1 MADRRQPWRSAL
13 GRSDRHRRTREGC
26 RRRHGDPGVPR
37 RARRDAHAQVR
48 AGRRQHDRTGPRVG
62 EDPRADSDSPGIIGD
77 MTVATDLVSEIQA
90 LKAKRHAAILAH
102 NYQIPPIQDLAD
114 VVADSLQM
122 ARRATELDA
131 PLLVICGVHFMAE
144 TAAIA
149 NPGKRVLI
157 PDPDAGCSLAATIQ
171 AADVRAWRTEHPDG
185 LVVAYVNTSADV
197 KAEADYCCTSGN
209 AVAVIRALPP
219 DVPVLFLP
227 DVFLGNYLRTVTGRQ
242 LDVWMGE
249 CHVHAGLTREAL
261 EQRRVEYPDAEF
273 LVHPECGCVTS
284 AMYYAETEGD
294 VAGGRTQIVSTEQ
307 MMRRARV
314 SPARRFVVATETGV
328 LHRLRRENPGKE
340 FVAAREGA
348 ECRYM
353 KQITLENLRD
363 SLRDLQYEVT
373 VAPEIAVRAR
383 RAIDRMLAIG

>member
-1 MADRRQPWRSAL
+1 MGASTITSPTRDLLAEIDELRITRR
-13 GRSDRHRRTREGC
+13 
-26 RRRHGDPGVPR
+26 
-37 RARRDAHAQVR
+37 
-48 AGRRQHDRTGPRVG
+48 
-62 EDPRADSDSPGIIGD
+62 
-77 MTVATDLVSEIQA
+77 
-90 LKAKRHAAILAH
+90 AAILAH
-102 NYQIPPIQDLAD
+102 NYQRPEIQDLAD

-131 PLLVICGVHFMAE
+131 PILVICGVHFMAE

-149 NPGKRVLI
+149 NPDKRILI
-157 PDPDAGCSLAATIQ
+157 PDRTAGCSLAATIQ
-171 AADVRAWRTEHPDG
+171 AADVRAWRAAHPHG
-185 LVVAYVNTSADV
+185 VVVAYVNTAADV

-227 DVFLGNYLRTVTGRQ
+227 DVFLGNYLRKVTGRQ

-249 CHVHAGLTREAL
+249 CHVHAGLTREML

>member
-1 MADRRQPWRSAL
+1 MGAS
-13 GRSDRHRRTREGC
+13 T
-26 RRRHGDPGVPR
+26 VTTT
-37 RARRDAHAQVR
+37 
-48 AGRRQHDRTGPRVG
+48 GRRLIAEINALR
-62 EDPRADSDSPGIIGD
+62 
-77 MTVATDLVSEIQA
+77 SE
-90 LKAKRHAAILAH
+90 RRAAILAH
-102 NYQIPPIQDLAD
+102 NYQRPEVQDLAD

-131 PLLVICGVHFMAE
+131 PVLVICGVHFMAE

-149 NPGKRVLI
+149 NPDKRVLI
-157 PDPDAGCSLAATIQ
+157 PDPSAGCSLAATIQ
-171 AADVRAWRTEHPDG
+171 AADVRAWRATHRDG
-185 LVVAYVNTSADV
+185 IVVAYVNTAADV

-209 AVAVIRALPP
+209 AVAVIKTLPP

-227 DVFLGNYLRTVTGRQ
+227 DVFLGNYLRKVTGRPI
-242 LDVWMGE
+242 DVWLGE
-249 CHVHAGLTREAL
+249 CHVHAGLTREMLA
-261 EQRRVEYPDAEF
+261 ERRAAYPDAEF

-294 VAGGRTQIVSTEQ
+294 VAAGRMQIVSTEQ

-314 SPARRFVVATETGV
+314 SPAQRFVVATETGV

-340 FVAAREGA
+340 FIAAQESA

-363 SLRDLQYEVT
+363 ALRDLKYAVT
-373 VAPEIAVRAR
+373 VPSDVAARAR

>member
-1 MADRRQPWRSAL
+1 MGASTLTSPIPDLLAEIDELRITRR
-13 GRSDRHRRTREGC
+13 
-26 RRRHGDPGVPR
+26 
-37 RARRDAHAQVR
+37 
-48 AGRRQHDRTGPRVG
+48 
-62 EDPRADSDSPGIIGD
+62 
-77 MTVATDLVSEIQA
+77 
-90 LKAKRHAAILAH
+90 AAILAH
-102 NYQIPPIQDLAD
+102 NYQRPEIQDLAD

-131 PLLVICGVHFMAE
+131 PILVICGVHFMAE

-149 NPGKRVLI
+149 NPDKRILI
-157 PDPDAGCSLAATIQ
+157 PDRTAGCSLAATIQ
-171 AADVRAWRTEHPDG
+171 AADVRAWRTAHPDG
-185 LVVAYVNTSADV
+185 VVVAYVNTAADV

-227 DVFLGNYLRTVTGRQ
+227 DVFLGNYLRKVTGRQ

-249 CHVHAGLTREAL
+249 CHVHAGLTREML

>member
-1 MADRRQPWRSAL
+1 MGASTITSPTRDLLAEIDELRITRR
-13 GRSDRHRRTREGC
+13 
-26 RRRHGDPGVPR
+26 
-37 RARRDAHAQVR
+37 
-48 AGRRQHDRTGPRVG
+48 
-62 EDPRADSDSPGIIGD
+62 
-77 MTVATDLVSEIQA
+77 
-90 LKAKRHAAILAH
+90 AAILAH
-102 NYQIPPIQDLAD
+102 NYQRPEIQDLAD

-131 PLLVICGVHFMAE
+131 PILVICGVHFMAE

-149 NPGKRVLI
+149 NPDKRILI
-157 PDPDAGCSLAATIQ
+157 PDRTAGCSLAATIQ
-171 AADVRAWRTEHPDG
+171 A
-185 LVVAYVNTSADV
+185 ADV

-227 DVFLGNYLRTVTGRQ
+227 DVFLGNYLRKVTGRQ

-249 CHVHAGLTREAL
+249 CHVHAGLTREML

>member
-1 MADRRQPWRSAL
+1 MGASTQTLPTRDLLAEIDELRITRR
-13 GRSDRHRRTREGC
+13 
-26 RRRHGDPGVPR
+26 
-37 RARRDAHAQVR
+37 
-48 AGRRQHDRTGPRVG
+48 
-62 EDPRADSDSPGIIGD
+62 
-77 MTVATDLVSEIQA
+77 
-90 LKAKRHAAILAH
+90 AAILAH
-102 NYQIPPIQDLAD
+102 NYQRPEIQDLAD

-131 PLLVICGVHFMAE
+131 PILVICGVHFMAE

-149 NPGKRVLI
+149 NPDKRILI
-157 PDPDAGCSLAATIQ
+157 PDRTAGCSLAATIQ
-171 AADVRAWRTEHPDG
+171 AADVRAWRAAHPDG
-185 LVVAYVNTSADV
+185 VVVAYVNTAADV

-219 DVPVLFLP
+219 DVPIFFLP

-363 SLRDLQYEVT
+363 SLRDLQYDVT
-373 VAPEIAVRAR
+373 VAPDIAVRAR

>member
-1 MADRRQPWRSAL
+1 MGASTLTVPTRDLLAEIDELRITRR
-13 GRSDRHRRTREGC
+13 
-26 RRRHGDPGVPR
+26 
-37 RARRDAHAQVR
+37 
-48 AGRRQHDRTGPRVG
+48 
-62 EDPRADSDSPGIIGD
+62 
-77 MTVATDLVSEIQA
+77 
-90 LKAKRHAAILAH
+90 AAILAH
-102 NYQIPPIQDLAD
+102 NYQRPEIQDLAD

-131 PLLVICGVHFMAE
+131 PILVICGVHFMAE

-149 NPGKRVLI
+149 NPDKRILI
-157 PDPDAGCSLAATIQ
+157 PDRTAGCSLAATIQ
-171 AADVRAWRTEHPDG
+171 AADVRTWRAGHPDG
-185 LVVAYVNTSADV
+185 VVVAYVNTAADV

-363 SLRDLQYEVT
+363 SLRDLQYDVT
-373 VAPEIAVRAR
+373 VTPDIAVRAR

>member
-1 MADRRQPWRSAL
+1 
-13 GRSDRHRRTREGC
+13 
-26 RRRHGDPGVPR
+26 
-37 RARRDAHAQVR
+37 
-48 AGRRQHDRTGPRVG
+48 
-62 EDPRADSDSPGIIGD
+62 
-77 MTVATDLVSEIQA
+77 
-90 LKAKRHAAILAH
+90 
-102 NYQIPPIQDLAD
+102 
-114 VVADSLQM
+114 M

-131 PLLVICGVHFMAE
+131 PILVICGVHFMAE

-149 NPGKRVLI
+149 NPDKRILI
-157 PDPDAGCSLAATIQ
+157 PDRTAGCSLAATIQ
-171 AADVRAWRTEHPDG
+171 AADVRAWRTAHPDG
-185 LVVAYVNTSADV
+185 VVVAYVNTAADV

-227 DVFLGNYLRTVTGRQ
+227 DVFLGNYLRKVTGRQ

-249 CHVHAGLTREAL
+249 CHVHAGLTREML